1 MVPESEPERPS
12 DLPGLCPRCGHV
24 KIVTSQRGS
33 VFLLC
38 LLSAEDPRFPKYPPQ
53 PVVSCE
59 GFEG

>member
-1 MVPESEPERPS
+1 
-12 DLPGLCPRCGHV
+12 V

-33 VFLLC
+33 IFLLC
-38 LLSAEDPRFPKYPPQ
+38 LLSAKDPRFPKYPPQ

>member
-1 MVPESEPERPS
+1 MATEHEPPPDDRS
-12 DLPGLCPRCGHV
+12 GLCPDCAHV

-33 VFLLC
+33 IFLLC
-38 LLSAEDPRFPKYPPQ
+38 LLSAEDPRFSKYPPQ